1 MQAWGHRD
9 KTRNYRPADVPSTG
23 PVVPALRPAAA
34 RGIIFSAHGTAAP
47 AACGPVFH
55 PHTLLRMLL
64 LIAFFLAALV
74 VGAACGAALGYETRD
89 LRNQPTGKRPWL
101 IFAGVAVVV
110 GSCSAV
116 VNAINEAMTVS
127 AAMKGAS
134 VVSGAVAFAITLYI
148 FRKRL

>member
-1 MQAWGHRD
+1 
-9 KTRNYRPADVPSTG
+9 
-23 PVVPALRPAAA
+23 
-34 RGIIFSAHGTAAP
+34 
-47 AACGPVFH
+47 
-55 PHTLLRMLL
+55 MLL
-64 LIAFFLAALV
+64 LMAFFLAALV
-74 VGAACGAALGYETRD
+74 VGAVCGAALGYETRD